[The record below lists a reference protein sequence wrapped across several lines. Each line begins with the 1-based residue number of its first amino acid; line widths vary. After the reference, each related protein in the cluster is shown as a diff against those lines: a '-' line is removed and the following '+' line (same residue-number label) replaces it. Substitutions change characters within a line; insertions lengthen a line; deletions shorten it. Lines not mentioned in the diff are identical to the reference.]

1 MARIIGASAGA
12 PVKTGDKFRAVWS
25 LNLTAI
31 LPGTAV
37 DAAQIARTIQEALP
51 SLGFY
56 TVSNLSAVRGDAVV
70 LWDVRSTPRFTG
82 HTVADVA
89 EALDKLPAFRG
100 GLATSLQSLTVLA
113 LSGVSA
119 EQLLQDAE
127 AAKSAGNKEAES
139 SNLFQGLLDVLK
151 KVGVVALVA
160 GAVVLFVV
168 LRDPRAT
175 ERLEF

>member
-12 PVKTGDKFRAVWS
+12 PVTSGDKFRAVWS
-25 LNLTAI
+25 LNLAAI

-56 TVSNLSAVRGDAVV
+56 TVSSLSAVRGDSVV
-70 LWDVRSTPRFTG
+70 LWDVRSTTRFVG
-82 HTVADVA
+82 RTVADVA
-89 EALDKLPAFRG
+89 EALDTLPAFRG
-100 GLATSLQSLTVLA
+100 GLATSLQSLTVLD

-119 EQLLQDAE
+119 DQLLRDAD
-127 AAKSAGNKEAES
+127 AAKSAGNKAAES
-139 SNLFQGLLDVLK
+139 GNLFQGLFDALK
-151 KVGVVALVA
+151 KVGVVVLVA

-168 LRDPRAT
+168 LRDPRAN
-175 ERLEF
+175 ERLTF